1 MLIRLLF
8 ALLLL
13 KVGVFHSEMMM
24 SQQAGSGGQYE
35 ILERFQDT
43 RVFRSSSLAISVSKA
58 LSMGDTKA
66 VICKVWE
73 AEIARTDPEFSAIGI
88 YYDLS
93 LEQYVPGLGTFD
105 PPSPTEQTRSAHKL
119 ATYLWSNRVTPPAR
133 NLTMIRNVD
142 GTIIDPP
149 KVVEVDPMK
158 DCSVR

>member
-1 MLIRLLF
+1 
-8 ALLLL
+8 
-13 KVGVFHSEMMM
+13 MMT
-24 SQQAGSGGQYE
+24 SRQAELGGQYD

-43 RVFRSSSLAISVSKA
+43 RVFRSSSLAISVPKV
-58 LSMGDTKA
+58 LSLDDTKA

-73 AEIARTDPEFSAIGI
+73 AEIARTDPDFSAIAI

-93 LEQYVPGLGTFD
+93 REQYVPGLGTFD

-133 NLTMIRNVD
+133 NLTMIKNVD

-149 KVVEVDPMK
+149 KVVELDPAK
-158 DCSVR
+158 DCSPRRQGL